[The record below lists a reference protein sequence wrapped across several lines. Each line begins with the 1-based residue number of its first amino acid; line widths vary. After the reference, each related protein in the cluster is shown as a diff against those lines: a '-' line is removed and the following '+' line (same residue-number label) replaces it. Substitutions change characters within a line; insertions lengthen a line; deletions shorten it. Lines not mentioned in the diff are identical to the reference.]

1 MSRRRFTRRHVMAS
15 TGAAAAMIGLGMQ
28 VSLAEE
34 KFPAFD
40 QLPSSP
46 EPPDPLK
53 MFDGTPV
60 KTADDWW
67 NKRRPELVRLIE
79 HYMYGKAPPKPDH
92 ITATPKFQD
101 DNALGGKAVLSEISL
116 EFGPQNKCQFNLLL
130 ALPKTKPAGAKVP
143 VFAGLNFGGNHTVL
157 ADKRIELAR
166 GWQYPNR
173 KGVVNNKATEESRG
187 SEIDVWCVESLIDRG
202 YALATVYDGDIDSD
216 TPEFSDGIHRHYY
229 GEGQSNPGE
238 NEWGT
243 IAAWAWGL
251 SRVID
256 YLTTRGEID
265 DKRIAAIG
273 HSRLGKTAL
282 WAGALDQRIAIV
294 CPHQSGTGGAAMSRA
309 NDQETVARINK
320 SFPHWFADS
329 FVPFGDHEDKI
340 PFDQH
345 CVMALCAPRPIF
357 DTEGI
362 KDTWAN
368 YDNAFKSLQGADP
381 VYKLLGKRG
390 LKAGRPIEENE
401 SFSSD
406 NFGELMQYRRDEK
419 HVLNIG
425 YWTRILDF
433 ADRWYHERA

>member
-1 MSRRRFTRRHVMAS
+1 MSRESISRRDAV
-15 TGAAAAMIGLGMQ
+15 AAMSSIGVGL
-28 VSLAEE
+28 SLAQTL
-34 KFPAFD
+34 PA
-40 QLPSSP
+40 QEPKLPSFDELPSQP
-46 EPPDPLK
+46 KPPDPLK

-60 KTADDWW
+60 TTADDWW

-79 HYMYGKAPPKPDH
+79 HFMYGKAPPKPEKID
-92 ITATPKFQD
+92 ATNRFEEQD
-101 DNALGGKAVLSEISL
+101 AFGGKATLREISL
-116 EFGPQNKCQFNLLL
+116 EFGPDKKCQANLLL
-130 ALPKTKPAGAKVP
+130 VLPKAKGPAQKVP

-173 KGVVNNKATEESRG
+173 KGVVNNRATEESRG
-187 SEIDVWCVESLIDRG
+187 SEVDVWCVEQLIDRG
-202 YALATVYDGDIDSD
+202 YGLATVYDGDFDSD

-229 GEGQSNPGE
+229 KAGQTMPGE

-243 IAAWAWGL
+243 VAAWAWGL

-256 YLTTRGEID
+256 HLVTRPEID
-265 DKRIAAIG
+265 ASRIAAIG

-294 CPHQSGTGGAAMSRA
+294 CPHQSGTGGAAMSRD
-309 NDQETVARINK
+309 NDQETVTRINK

-329 FVPFGDHEDKI
+329 FVPFGGAEDKL

-357 DTEGI
+357 DTEGLQD
-362 KDTWAN
+362 KWAN
-368 YDNAFKSLQGADP
+368 FDNAFKSLQGADP

-390 LKAGRPIEENE
+390 LKAGRPIEQDE
-401 SFSSD
+401 SLSD
-406 NFGELMQYRRDEK
+406 ANVGELMQYRRDEK
-419 HVLNIG
+419 HVLNAA
-425 YWTRILDF
+425 YWGKVLDF
-433 ADRWYHERA
+433 ADLWYRQRA